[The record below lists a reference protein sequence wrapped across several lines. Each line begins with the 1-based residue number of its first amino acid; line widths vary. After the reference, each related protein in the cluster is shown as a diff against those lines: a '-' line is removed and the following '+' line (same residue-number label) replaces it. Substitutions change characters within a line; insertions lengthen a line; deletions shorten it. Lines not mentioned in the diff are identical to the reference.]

1 MSMDKRIKNQ
11 IIQALVQGEKSIY
24 SLIDSQ
30 DASLKEF
37 FTLLQELREK
47 GLVRVESG
55 RAALTPHAEKA
66 YGFLKEWGDPQCPQC
81 GQTGYRCRDWL
92 PRLAERFE
100 ELLGYRPR
108 ATEDFDQGFISL
120 EGVLHRVAFLQERG
134 DLLDS
139 SICLVGDDDLLGP
152 ALALTG
158 LPSQV
163 QVLEIDSRLV
173 DSINDIASRYTLN
186 LSARVF
192 DVQDPL
198 PGDLTGGYD
207 VFVTDPVETLPGLTL
222 FLSRGISALA
232 GPGTSGYFGLTTL
245 EASRNKWY
253 AIQQR
258 LHEMG
263 FVITDIRRRFSLYPQ
278 QETSFASYQDKCEVF
293 QRIGVE
299 ADTDW
304 YTSSLYRV
312 EAVRE
317 PTPSI
322 REGMAL
328 DEKVYMDEES
338 LATPR

>member
-55 RAALTPHAEKA
+55 RAALTPHAKKA

-81 GQTGYRCRDWL
+81 GQTGYRSRDWL

-186 LSARVF
+186 LSARGF

-317 PTPSI
+317 PSPYI
-322 REGMAL
+322 REGMSL
-328 DEKVYMDEES
+328 DEQVYMDEES